1 MYVFV
6 LPFGVINDDDM
17 LQAVVS
23 SASGRV
29 NILLYYTVSHKKR
42 ATLFLIITLAFLGR
56 FFIVFAPVERGR
68 NTLHMSLKNLPLHP
82 NCVCVS
88 TLPGKTKTTFWSQS
102 SQCVWSVSNLRRN
115 LSNVLLF
122 QFLVENS
129 FISLLWEKFS
139 HFHKFLTIF
148 FRSIFKLN
156 VFNLMKYNCMKQTFM
171 TCDVMQLW
179 RHQVIK

>member
-56 FFIVFAPVERGR
+56 F
-68 NTLHMSLKNLPLHP
+68 L
-82 NCVCVS
+82 
-88 TLPGKTKTTFWSQS
+88 
-102 SQCVWSVSNLRRN
+102 
-115 LSNVLLF
+115 
-122 QFLVENS
+122 
-129 FISLLWEKFS
+129 
-139 HFHKFLTIF
+139 
-148 FRSIFKLN
+148 
-156 VFNLMKYNCMKQTFM
+156 
-171 TCDVMQLW
+171 
-179 RHQVIK
+179 